1 MENRITYRKRGVS
14 EHSTQILS
22 IPWSYLITGLTF
34 LIIGILDFKFLGNHI
49 GHPGESGFGERIGQ
63 GTAVFLGGLSF
74 AWTTGLA
81 PLIVGGIMIAYCIY
95 ATKFVTL
102 TPTANSYI
110 IQEQRILFPLITEI
124 DRSKIRTTKYTNR
137 GLKLRHLW
145 ILLFIPMGIR
155 ILQYGFPLFNEHLAE
170 DNILPIML
178 VLTGF
183 VDILGTVLTLIVPTH
198 TLSFQTDLKLYEV
211 NFLPVYRKGDIN
223 RTFELTRNEASV
235 KDGRRRDSIFR
246 LIAGIGLIIVSSI
259 GLSVEYLWGTD
270 LSMVGISYGIYLV
283 LHVVQNDSKL
293 YFQNSIT
300 TLPESTEYRQFR
312 KISFIDV
319 AGLGL
324 LMYLSTLDF
333 IWGWTYISSNWL
345 TILDMILATLI
356 WLGVLIWIF
365 LYLTVPLQDL
375 KNINAI
381 LKRNTSI
388 PWKFGLRIGGMV
400 VMMIFA
406 IIIAF

>member
-1 MENRITYRKRGVS
+1 M
-14 EHSTQILS
+14 
-22 IPWSYLITGLTF
+22 
-34 LIIGILDFKFLGNHI
+34 
-49 GHPGESGFGERIGQ
+49 
-63 GTAVFLGGLSF
+63 
-74 AWTTGLA
+74 
-81 PLIVGGIMIAYCIY
+81 
-95 ATKFVTL
+95 
-102 TPTANSYI
+102 
-110 IQEQRILFPLITEI
+110 
-124 DRSKIRTTKYTNR
+124 
-137 GLKLRHLW
+137 
-145 ILLFIPMGIR
+145 
-155 ILQYGFPLFNEHLAE
+155 
-170 DNILPIML
+170 
-178 VLTGF
+178 
-183 VDILGTVLTLIVPTH
+183 
-198 TLSFQTDLKLYEV
+198 
-211 NFLPVYRKGDIN
+211 
-223 RTFELTRNEASV
+223 
-235 KDGRRRDSIFR
+235 
-246 LIAGIGLIIVSSI
+246 IAGIGLIIVSSI

-324 LMYLSTLDF
+324 LMYLSTLEF